1 MILNGSQRG
10 GARQLAAHLLSTDN
24 DHVTVHEVRGF
35 ATSDLTGAFVEAHA
49 ISKATKCRQFLFSLS
64 LNPPPKAA
72 VPTTAFEEAVK
83 QIEQKLDLV
92 GHPRA
97 IVFHEKNGRRHAHVV
112 WSRIDRETM
121 KAKQMSFYKTKLR
134 KVSKTLFRAH
144 GWIMPEGLAEST
156 KRDPRNFTLHEW
168 LQAKRAE
175 QDPRDIK
182 EALQDAWQI
191 SDNRE
196 AYEQALGERGF
207 KLARG
212 DRRGFVAVDYEGSVF
227 AVARWTGIKTKEVRA
242 RLGPES
248 ELPTVEQQK
257 SAFAEELAP
266 RIEIHRKE
274 AKDIRDKELAEYEAK
289 RKALVAKQKRE
300 REAPQKQ
307 QTERAKAEQAER
319 QSRYRKGLRGLLDR
333 VTGRHARI
341 KAINELELFACL
353 QRDQKERDDLI
364 FKHINARRRLEP
376 EKADILARYQMVR
389 EALLAPSPHTNTLS
403 VQHQISN
410 SRDCTGLDR

>member
-1 MILNGSQRG
+1 MILTGSQRG
-10 GARQLAAHLLSTDN
+10 GARQLAAHLLSSEN
-24 DHVTVHEVRGF
+24 DHVTVHQVRGF
-35 ATSDLTGAFVEAHA
+35 ASNDLTEAFVEAHA

-64 LNPPPKAA
+64 LSPPPDAA

-112 WSRIDRETM
+112 WSRIDPKTM
-121 KAKQMSFYKTKLR
+121 TAKHMSFYKMKLR
-134 KVSKTLFRAH
+134 EVSKSLYRQH
-144 GWIMPEGLAEST
+144 GWRMPDGLADSQN
-156 KRDPRNFTLHEW
+156 RNPLNFTLHEW

-196 AYEQALGERGF
+196 AYERALGERGF

-212 DRRGFVAVDYEGSVF
+212 DRRGFVVVDFEGNVF
-227 AVARWTGIKTKEVRA
+227 AIARWTGIKTNEARA
-242 RLGPES
+242 KLGS
-248 ELPTVEQQK
+248 EKGLLTIEEQK
-257 SAFAEELAP
+257 AKFAEELAP
-266 RIEIHRKE
+266 RIEGYKQE
-274 AKDIRDKELAEYEAK
+274 AKYIRDKELADHEAK
-289 RKALVAKQKRE
+289 RKALITKQKRE
-300 REAPQKQ
+300 RETLEKQ
-307 QTERAKAEQAER
+307 QAERAKAEQTER

-341 KAINELELFACL
+341 KTLNELALFACL

-364 FKHINARRRLEP
+364 FKHIDARQSLEF

-389 EALLAPSPHTNTLS
+389 TALKLRYDQSRLS
-403 VQHQISN
+403 NVTARKYREIQ
-410 SRDCTGLDR
+410 REC